1 MRISDWSSD
10 VCSSDLSGCSGQV
23 PQGRL
28 MMPAVKPF
36 PGAGTAVD
44 YDPFADGA
52 LAPVVPTTEPQRE
65 IWLADELGRDAS
77 LAFNDSVT
85 MRLKGR
91 LDAAARSAAF
101 EALTARHG
109 ALPAHPGPH

>member
-1 MRISDWSSD
+1 
-10 VCSSDLSGCSGQV
+10 
-23 PQGRL
+23 

-52 LAPVVPTTEPQRE
+52 LARVVPNTEPQRE

-77 LAFNDSVT
+77 LAFNESVT
-85 MRLKGR
+85 MRLKSR
-91 LDAAARSAAF
+91 LDAD
-101 EALTARHG
+101 ALHG
-109 ALPAHPGPH
+109 AFQHLLDRPGAPTANLVPEVDHLCGHYCLPPGFP

>member
-28 MMPAVKPF
+28 MMPAAKPF

-52 LAPVVPTTEPQRE
+52 LARVVPTTEPQRE

-77 LAFNDSVT
+77 LAFNESVT

-91 LDAAARSAAF
+91 LDAAALDRKSTR
-101 EALTARHG
+101 LNSSH
-109 ALPAHPGPH
+109 